1 LRIIILTVLAG
12 LSVVWPTSSAP
23 AQTTA
28 AAASCVAPGGWID
41 GAGATLAPDAV
52 YRRGGKAPVVLLGE
66 SHESAED
73 HRWQLQALAGLY
85 AVNPRLAVGMEMF
98 PRRLQPV
105 LDRWVAGELD
115 EQTFLR
121 LAEWD
126 KVWGYDAAYYL
137 PFLHFARM
145 NRLPLIALNVERS
158 LVSRTA
164 REGWAAIPADERE
177 GVGNPAPVTAAY
189 RERLAAVA
197 AGHGEGERR
206 STEFDRFIEAQSVW
220 DRAMAEAAAAA
231 HLADGR
237 TEDRRTVA
245 AIIGRGHAE
254 RRDGVIHQLA
264 DLGLPEA
271 EVWLPWEAGRP
282 CNTPEGRVADAMFG
296 AAPPAAV
303 PRARLGV
310 ELRAAE
316 KGLTAAVVTPGSV
329 AAAAGLK
336 TGDVILSAAGRA
348 VRKPSDLISLIRAM
362 PAGAW
367 LPLEIRRGRA
377 VRTVVAKF
385 PVETID

>member
-12 LSVVWPTSSAP
+12 LSVVWPTSSAR
-23 AQTTA
+23 AQTTTP
-28 AAASCVAPGGWID
+28 AASCVAPGGWID
-41 GAGATLAPDAV
+41 GAGAPLSPAAV
-52 YRRGGKAPVVLLGE
+52 YRRGAEASVVVLGE
-66 SHESAED
+66 SHENAED

-137 PFLHFARM
+137 PLLHFARM

-164 REGWAAIPADERE
+164 REGWAAIAADERE
-177 GVGNPAPVTAAY
+177 GVDDPAPVTAAY

-197 AGHGEGERR
+197 AGHGDGERQ
-206 STEFDRFIEAQSVW
+206 SAEFDRFIEAQSVW
-220 DRAMAEAAAAA
+220 DRAMAQAAAAA
-231 HLADGR
+231 HRG
-237 TEDRRTVA
+237 EGRTVA

-264 DLGLPEA
+264 ELGLPDA
-271 EVWLPWEAGRP
+271 VVWLPWEAGRP
-282 CNTPEGRVADAMFG
+282 CNASGARIADAMFG

-303 PRARLGV
+303 PRVRLGV

-316 KGLTAAVVTPGSV
+316 KGLTAATVTPGSV

-336 TGDVILSAAGRA
+336 AGDVILSAAGRT
-348 VRKPSDLISLIRAM
+348 VRKPSDLISLIRAV